1 MLEGIAW
8 DKVKEKETQM
18 IEISTN
24 ARVECEDGPCGQ
36 VITVIVDR
44 ETRRVTYLVIEDE
57 TLPYKPYQRMVPI
70 DQVAE
75 STRDVVHLRCK
86 REDVTRMAHFI
97 ETHYIKKTE
106 LSYSVYQGGEGA
118 PDASEVGASY
128 STFDEEKIPEGAA
141 AIKPGTAVAATDGHV
156 GVVGELLIDPET
168 GAITHF
174 GLQTGGP
181 KSKAEISLPLTA
193 VDHGAGNTIYLK
205 LSKHDIAQL
214 PAIPVRHYHVEGE
227 PPPKIDLVAV
237 AFDAPEDAGHALEFV
252 EHAQKKGTLKILNA
266 AVLVKDAAGNVTVK
280 DVRDIDPKK
289 GRRLGA
295 ITGGLIG
302 LVGGPA
308 GAVFGALAGAGA
320 GGLAGSKIDFGFSED
335 FINALKQALKPNT
348 SGLIVLV
355 EHEYSQQLSE
365 VIDQEEGV
373 FFQQSLTDRM
383 VEKLLEAGEESGPA
397 S

>member
-1 MLEGIAW
+1 MS
-8 DKVKEKETQM
+8 
-18 IEISTN
+18 EISMD

-75 STRDVVHLRCK
+75 STRNLVRLRCN
-86 REDVTRMAHFI
+86 RDDVTRMAHFI

-118 PDASEVGASY
+118 PPDASEVGVSY
-128 STFDEEKIPEGAA
+128 KTFDTEKIPEGAA
-141 AIKPGTAVAATDGHV
+141 AIKPGTTVAATDGPV
-156 GVVGELLIDPET
+156 GVVGELVVDPET
-168 GAITHF
+168 GAISHF

-181 KSKAEISLPLTA
+181 KSKAEISLPLA
-193 VDHGAGNTIYLK
+193 AIDHGAGNTIYLK

-214 PAIPVRHYHVEGE
+214 PAIPVRHYHVAGE

-252 EHAQKKGTLKILNA
+252 ERAQKKGTLKILNA
-266 AVLVKDAAGNVTVK
+266 AVLVKDAAGKVTVK

-308 GAVFGALAGAGA
+308 GVVFGALAGAGA

-335 FINALKQALKPNT
+335 FLNALKQALKPNT

-365 VIDQEEGV
+365 VIAEEEGV

-383 VEKLLEAGEESGPA
+383 VEKLLEAGEEGEPA